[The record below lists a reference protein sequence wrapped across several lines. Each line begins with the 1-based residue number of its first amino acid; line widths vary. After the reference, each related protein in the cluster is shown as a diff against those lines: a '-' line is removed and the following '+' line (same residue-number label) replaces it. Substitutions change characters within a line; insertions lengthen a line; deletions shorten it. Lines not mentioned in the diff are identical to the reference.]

1 MKIEEPY
8 KGKVIYPELSYKIVG
23 ILFDV
28 WKEIGYS
35 HKEKYIQGAI
45 ESALKKGD
53 IPFERELRADLKFKG
68 DKIGEYF
75 LDFLI
80 DNKIVL
86 EIKKRDYFS
95 KADIDQI
102 FSYLQI
108 TGLKLGIISHFT
120 RTGVKFKR
128 ILNIN

>member
-1 MKIEEPY
+1 ME
-8 KGKVIYPELSYKIVG
+8 KVIYPELSYKVVG

-35 HKEKYIQGAI
+35 HKEKYIQSAI
-45 ESALKKGD
+45 ESALKKSD
-53 IPFERELRADLKFKG
+53 IPFERELRADLKFKD

-95 KADIDQI
+95 KSDIDQI
-102 FSYLQI
+102 FSYLQV

>member
-1 MKIEEPY
+1 MTPNNSCKS
-8 KGKVIYPELSYKIVG
+8 KVIYPELSYKVVG

-28 WKEIGYS
+28 WREIGYS

-45 ESALKKGD
+45 ESALKKGN
-53 IPFERELRADLKFKG
+53 IPFERELKADLKFKD

>member
-1 MKIEEPY
+1 MILNDSSKS
-8 KGKVIYPELSYKIVG
+8 KVIYPELSYKVVG

-45 ESALKKGD
+45 ESALNKSD
-53 IPFERELRADLKFKG
+53 ISFERELRADLTFKD

-95 KADIDQI
+95 KADIEQV
-102 FSYLQI
+102 FSYLKT

-120 RTGVKFKR
+120 RSGVKFKR
-128 ILNIN
+128 ILNIR

>member
-1 MKIEEPY
+1 ME
-8 KGKVIYPELSYKIVG
+8 KVIYPELSYKIVG

-35 HKEKYIQGAI
+35 HKEKYIQSAI
-45 ESALKKGD
+45 ESALKKSD
-53 IPFERELRADLKFKG
+53 IPFERELRADLKFKD

-95 KADIDQI
+95 KSDIDQI
-102 FSYLQI
+102 FSYLQV
-108 TGLKLGIISHFT
+108 TSLKLGIISHFT